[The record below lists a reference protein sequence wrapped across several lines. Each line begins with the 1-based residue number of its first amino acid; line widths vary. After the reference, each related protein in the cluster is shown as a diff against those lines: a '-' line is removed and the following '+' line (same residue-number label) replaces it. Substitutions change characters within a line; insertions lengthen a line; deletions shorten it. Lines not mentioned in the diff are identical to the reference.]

1 MTLIDADAA
10 FLGAELRRARIA
22 AGITSQEALA
32 QRLGYER
39 TVIAKAESGYQPPSP
54 EVARAYARE
63 FPQLS
68 ALVDSGLIERWAEHV
83 RGKRGTFP
91 EFFVD
96 WVDCEENA
104 TALFYWAP
112 TLVPGILQTE
122 AYARAILAKLPSE
135 ESLEDRLAGRLAR
148 QQVLSRP
155 RPPVVSVVMA
165 EAVLHR
171 CVGGPEVMR
180 EQLIQLA
187 ENQQPKVLIQV
198 IPAEVGAHAG
208 LEGGVSIADDGDG
221 STVVYLESLTAGQT
235 TADREIVSKVR
246 EITELLRCE
255 ALSRSA
261 SRELIMKMAEERW
274 PTA

>member
-1 MTLIDADAA
+1 MPLIDPDAA
-10 FLGAELRRARIA
+10 FLGAELRRARLA
-22 AGITSQEALA
+22 AGIASQEALA
-32 QRLGYER
+32 QRLGYDR
-39 TVIAKAESGYQPPSP
+39 TVIAKAESGYQPPSA
-54 EVARAYARE
+54 EVAKAYAKE
-63 FPQLS
+63 FPHLN
-68 ALVDSGLIERWAEHV
+68 ALVESGLIERWAEHV
-83 RGKRGTFP
+83 KRNGGTFP
-91 EFFVD
+91 EFFID
-96 WVDCEENA
+96 WLDYEKNA

-112 TLVPGILQTE
+112 ILIPGVLQTE

-135 ESLEDRLAGRLAR
+135 EPLEVRLTGRMAR

-155 RPPVVSVVMA
+155 RPPVVSVVVA

-180 EQLIQLA
+180 EQLLHLA
-187 ENQQPKVLIQV
+187 ENPHPKLLIQV

-235 TADREIVSKVR
+235 TADRGIVANVR
-246 EITELLRCE
+246 EVTELLRCE
-255 ALSRSA
+255 ALPRGP
-261 SRELIMKMAEERW
+261 SRELILKVAEERW